1 MIKKKHII
9 LIPVYNDGK
18 SLNKLLEKIDL
29 HLQDILDFET
39 EILILNDNSSEKIAI
54 DKKKFQNLEK
64 INILNVKKNLG
75 SQKIIALGLKFIKDS
90 EQNFFITVIDS
101 DGEDNPFEI
110 KKMLETAIKNI
121 DYVITSNRKSRKESI
136 IIKILYKIHLILT
149 FVFSFKWISFG
160 NFTTFNSQNIDKILS
175 NGNSWLAHSSAVI
188 KNCKIKRLYAKREK
202 RYFDKS
208 KLSLINLI
216 EHSLRINAVFSERV
230 KITSLFYIT
239 ILYLNFSITFLSL
252 FIIMNLVI
260 FNILI
265 IFIKYRHS
273 LNEFKQS
280 SNLIKSHESV

>member
-75 SQKIIALGLKFIKDS
+75 SQKIIALGLKFIKDN

-121 DYVITSNRKSRKESI
+121 DYVITSNRKSRKESVV
-136 IIKILYKIHLILT
+136 IKILYKIHLILT

>member
-121 DYVITSNRKSRKESI
+121 DYVITSNRKSRKESVV
-136 IIKILYKIHLILT
+136 IKILYKIHLILT

>member
-101 DGEDNPFEI
+101 DGEENPFEI
-110 KKMLETAIKNI
+110 KNMLETAIKNI

-230 KITSLFYIT
+230 KITSLFYII

-252 FIIMNLVI
+252 FIIMNLII
-260 FNILI
+260 FNILFL
-265 IFIKYRHS
+265 FIKYTNS
-273 LNEFKQS
+273 LYEFKHS
-280 SNLIKSHESV
+280 SNLI

>member
-1 MIKKKHII
+1 MV
-9 LIPVYNDGK
+9 PVYNDGR
-18 SLNKLLEKIDL
+18 SLNKLLNKLDTHL
-29 HLQDILDFET
+29 HDILNFET
-39 EILILNDNSSEKIAI
+39 EILILNDNSSEQINI
-54 DKKKFQNLEK
+54 DQSNFKKLKK
-64 INILNVKKNLG
+64 INILSVKKNLG
-75 SQKIIALGLKFIKDS
+75 SQKIIALGLNFIKDKG
-90 EQNFFITVIDS
+90 QNFFVTVIDS

-110 KKMLETAIKNI
+110 KKMLEIAI
-121 DYVITSNRKSRKESI
+121 DYNDHVVTSNRKSRKESI
-136 IIKILYKIHLILT
+136 FIKILYKLHLILT
-149 FVFSFKWISFG
+149 FLFCFKWISFG

-230 KITSLFYIT
+230 KITSLFYII

-252 FIIMNLVI
+252 FIIMNLII

-273 LNEFKQS
+273 LNEFKHS

>member
-75 SQKIIALGLKFIKDS
+75 SQKIIALGLKFIKDN

-110 KKMLETAIKNI
+110 KNMLETAIKNI

-230 KITSLFYIT
+230 KITSLFYII

-252 FIIMNLVI
+252 FIIMNLII

-273 LNEFKQS
+273 LNEFKHS